1 MEILSNFL
9 STAAWWLIVLR
20 DSILLVIILGLG
32 IYGYNRLYTLIAT
45 KIPTRLDPKN
55 RLAEMRAG
63 TVVSVGLRAK
73 SELGD

>member
-32 IYGYNRLYTLIAT
+32 IYGYRKVYKLIET

-63 TVVSVGLRAK
+63 NVVSVGLRAK

>member
-1 MEILSNFL
+1 MLD
-9 STAAWWLIVLR
+9 TAATFVAYMWVYSAHLMLVT
-20 DSILLVIILGLG
+20 LLVGGSYWLWRIE
-32 IYGYNRLYTLIAT
+32 RLIAT

-63 TVVSVGLRAK
+63 NVVSVGLRAK